1 MVNILSNGVDF
12 LSIAR
17 GSFADN
23 GIGLSS
29 RARALTSEFLNSS
42 NELFNTL
49 YLQSED
55 AEANLVLKINA
66 LKSSLHVDRED
77 VVLKSQKL
85 GTEVDTEA

>member
-1 MVNILSNGVDF
+1 MVNILSNGADF

-17 GSFADN
+17 SGFADN

-29 RARALTSEFLNSS
+29 RARALNNDFLNSS

-55 AEANLVLKINA
+55 AEANLVLTINA
-66 LKSSLHVDRED
+66 LKAKLNVDRAD
-77 VVLKSQKL
+77 VVLKSQQV
-85 GTEVDTEA
+85 GTAVDTEA